1 MNKHIN
7 LTLLVE
13 NIFVWGGVAASYA
26 LAFLPIVQ
34 VFAGMAALVFSVLS
48 IVKLIKNWSRNESN
62 NL

>member
-13 NIFVWGGVAASYA
+13 NIFVWGGVTASYA

-34 VFAGMAALVFSVLS
+34 VFAGMAALVFSILS
-48 IVKLIKNWSRNESN
+48 IVKLIKNWSRNEKDTI
-62 NL
+62 